1 MKLRLGPLR
10 QLRHLGR
17 YRKILRVL
25 IKYGFAQVLDELRL
39 FGLREKI
46 FVRGR
51 LIEEAAPRGVEVRLR
66 MALIELGPA
75 FVKLGQLLST
85 RSDLLPPSYIE
96 EFSLLQDR
104 VPAFPSEQVQGILA
118 AELKSEPE
126 KLFARLNSEPLAA
139 ASIGQVHRALLH
151 SGEEVVVKVKRPGV
165 DEAVKRDLDILI
177 DLARFIDSSTN
188 LGPIYQF
195 TRIAEELKQILLRE
209 LDYTAEAR
217 HAERFRHNFA
227 GEPHIRMPRVFWEST
242 TRNVLTLEYREGVNL
257 NRYLQDPSPEPP
269 PREVAEIL
277 ADAFFKQVFVDGFF
291 HGDPHPGNIAVL
303 PDGSLFF
310 MDFGSA
316 GYISETLRGKFLVIA
331 RALNSVDTATVVDE
345 LLGFAFVPPGINRL
359 ELLRDIDELQEQYF
373 GVPLQNIVA
382 GDVIRKLMQ
391 TAVKHRLRFPHD
403 FLLLS
408 RAMAVLEGTVARLDP
423 DFNLAGA
430 AKKYAPALQR
440 RQLKL
445 ETRRLRGTL
454 RGYRRLLEAF
464 PEHAVE
470 LMRSSTAGELKF
482 KLELPQI
489 DRVMETLK
497 HMGNRLGFSIVLAS
511 LIIALS
517 QNIKLG
523 AITWLERIPLSE
535 IVLIGAVLAGLWWL
549 FAVFRSGRL

>member
-25 IKYGFAQVLDELRL
+25 IKYGFAQVLDQLRL
-39 FGLREKI
+39 FGLRERI
-46 FVRGR
+46 FLRGR
-51 LIEEAAPRGVEVRLR
+51 RMEEAAPRRVETRLR

-96 EFSLLQDR
+96 ELSRLQDR
-104 VPAFPSEQVQGILA
+104 VPAFPSEQVQRILA

-126 KLFARLNSEPLAA
+126 SRFARFDSEPLAA

-165 DEAVKRDLDILI
+165 DEAIKRDLDILT
-177 DLARFIDSSTN
+177 DLARFVDNSTG
-188 LGPIYQF
+188 LGPLYQF
-195 TRIAEELKQILLRE
+195 TRIAGELKQILLRE

-227 GEPHIRMPRVFWEST
+227 GEARIRMPRVFWENT
-242 TRNVLTLEYREGVNL
+242 TRNVLTLEYREGINL
-257 NRYLQDPSPEPP
+257 NRYLKVPSPEPP
-269 PREVAEIL
+269 PREVAAIL

-291 HGDPHPGNIAVL
+291 HGDPHPGNIALL
-303 PDGSLFF
+303 PDGTLFF

-316 GYISETLRGKFLVIA
+316 GYISEAVRGKFVIIA

-373 GVPLQNIVA
+373 EVPLQNIVA
-382 GDVIRKLMQ
+382 GEVIRKLMQ
-391 TAVKHRLRFPHD
+391 IAVKHRLSFPHD

-408 RAMAVLEGTVARLDP
+408 RAMAVLEGTVVRLDP

-430 AKKYAPALQR
+430 AKKFAPALQR

-445 ETRRLRGTL
+445 EARRLRGTL
-454 RGYRRLLEAF
+454 RGYRRLLEVF

-470 LMRSSTAGELKF
+470 LMRSSAAGELKF
-482 KLELPQI
+482 KLELPQA
-489 DRVMETLK
+489 DMVMETLK

-517 QNIKLG
+517 RNIKLG

-535 IVLIGAVLAGLWWL
+535 IVLIGALLAGLWWI